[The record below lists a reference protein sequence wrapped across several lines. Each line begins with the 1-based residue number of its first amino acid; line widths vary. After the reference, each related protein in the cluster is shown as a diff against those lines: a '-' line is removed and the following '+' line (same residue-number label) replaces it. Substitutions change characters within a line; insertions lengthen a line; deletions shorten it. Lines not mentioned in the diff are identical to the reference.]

1 MQLTKPPAL
10 TKEEALQALFT
21 VLTGD
26 SMSPEHL
33 MHVCRGNLLPFVH
46 AVAQQVETA
55 QQDASWQHWLA
66 TWLSVVQGTMLL
78 LETGLS
84 AFASMPPET
93 HEPAGERNI
102 MNHQDSLNRQKLE
115 AARVKL
121 EAARVDALA
130 TWEGVTMQVGLALS
144 SGNVF
149 VIRAGLV
156 TNITEWCHRCFA
168 S

>member
-1 MQLTKPPAL
+1 MLLAKPLAL
-10 TKEEALQALFT
+10 TKEETQQALFT

-33 MHVCRGNLLPFVH
+33 MHVCKSNLLPFVH

-93 HEPAGERNI
+93 HEPAGEGNI

-115 AARVKL
+115 AAR
-121 EAARVDALA
+121 ADALT
-130 TWEGVTMQVGLALS
+130 TWQGVTMQVGLALS

-156 TNITEWCHRCFA
+156 TSREVSSLLI
-168 S
+168 

>member
-1 MQLTKPPAL
+1 MPLSKPLAL
-10 TKEEALQALFT
+10 TKEEAQQALFT

-33 MHVCRGNLLPFVH
+33 MHVCKGNMLPFVH

-84 AFASMPPET
+84 AFASMPHAA
-93 HEPAGERNI
+93 HEPAVESSI
-102 MNHQDSLNRQKLE
+102 MHHQESLNRQKVE
-115 AARVKL
+115 AARV
-121 EAARVDALA
+121 EARVDALA
-130 TWEGVTMQVGLALS
+130 TWEGVTLQVGLALS

-156 TNITEWCHRCFA
+156 T
-168 S
+168 

>member
-84 AFASMPPET
+84 AFASMP
-93 HEPAGERNI
+93 HAAHQPASESSI
-102 MNHQDSLNRQKLE
+102 MHHQESLNRQK
-115 AARVKL
+115 V

-130 TWEGVTMQVGLALS
+130 TWEGVTLQVGLALS
-144 SGNVF
+144 SGNFF

-156 TNITEWCHRCFA
+156 T
-168 S
+168 

>member
-1 MQLTKPPAL
+1 MPLSKPLAL
-10 TKEEALQALFT
+10 TKEEARQALFT

-55 QQDASWQHWLA
+55 QQDGSWQHWLA

-84 AFASMPPET
+84 AFASMPHGT
-93 HEPAGERNI
+93 DEPAGESSI
-102 MNHQDSLNRQKLE
+102 MNHQDSLNRQ
-115 AARVKL
+115 KL

-156 TNITEWCHRCFA
+156 TSRVV
-168 S
+168 SSLLL